1 MYASELEKE
10 LDGGIKVVA
19 GRGALIKFPD
29 GSECSLGAVKS
40 GLLNVDVHNGGLQ
53 SQAAAFADHVMND
66 ICGVKG
72 ACSTMEAE
80 IYKTACGMIY
90 DELER
95 PEDENAEIWHEE
107 TEARGNASE

>member
-1 MYASELEKE
+1 MNV
-10 LDGGIKVVA
+10 VVA

-90 DELER
+90 DELGKGRKMKVPQSGTRKQR
-95 PEDENAEIWHEE
+95 PAGTPQNRPNFA
-107 TEARGNASE
+107 GVV